1 MAAGKT
7 SQSNTSLVALVVFIV
22 LFLFSAVFAV
32 ILYTKYEDQKAL
44 TASAEAATAKLA
56 NRSEQGALES
66 KIVGSTKNGKSYIG
80 TMSDYFNEMVKT
92 VVGELPGTTAAAKF
106 NDAKREI
113 NKTIAA
119 LDDDATAVPGEDNFD
134 LLNTIGDLKT
144 KLDAAREEAAG
155 NAETISELNDEIE
168 LNRKQFREE
177 NAELIAAKDRAMESE
192 RTVATNYDELK
203 ESWDKLADEQI
214 QLKND
219 KLEAA
224 EEKQKQQN
232 LEMAELADKLK
243 EATFQLDEALAKIE
257 SIKST
262 PDNQVM
268 AFKADA
274 TVFTA
279 DLQNGL
285 IYLNI
290 GSKDHVYPGLTFSI
304 FDRNAPIPKDGKG
317 KAEIEVFRVS
327 QSSCVAKVLTSSKRD
342 PVIKNDIAVNMIWN
356 SKTSNTFMVIGE
368 FDFDGNGLVDR
379 NGKAKI
385 EQMIKQWN
393 GRLVKGLTID
403 TDFLVVGTE
412 PKEMDK
418 PTIQQIENDPGI
430 EETYEKSIAK
440 FNEYEAMLDKAKVL
454 SVPVFNRQR
463 FMQLT
468 GYETIAE
475 KSTPITSKK

>member
-1 MAAGKT
+1 M
-7 SQSNTSLVALVVFIV
+7 
-22 LFLFSAVFAV
+22 
-32 ILYTKYEDQKAL
+32 
-44 TASAEAATAKLA
+44 
-56 NRSEQGALES
+56 
-66 KIVGSTKNGKSYIG
+66 
-80 TMSDYFNEMVKT
+80 
-92 VVGELPGTTAAAKF
+92 
-106 NDAKREI
+106 
-113 NKTIAA
+113 
-119 LDDDATAVPGEDNFD
+119 
-134 LLNTIGDLKT
+134 
-144 KLDAAREEAAG
+144 
-155 NAETISELNDEIE
+155 
-168 LNRKQFREE
+168 
-177 NAELIAAKDRAMESE
+177 
-192 RTVATNYDELK
+192 
-203 ESWDKLADEQI
+203 WDKSADEQI
-214 QLKND
+214 QLWAD

-232 LEMAELADKLK
+232 IEMVEITDKLE
-243 EATFQLDEALAKIE
+243 EATFQLDEALTKIE

-285 IYLNI
+285 VYLNV
-290 GSKDHVYPGLTFSI
+290 GSKDHVYTGLTFSI

-327 QSSCVAKVLTSSKRD
+327 QSSCVAKMLSTSKRD
-342 PVIKNDIAVNMIWN
+342 PVINNDIAVNMIWN

-379 NGKAKI
+379 IGKKKI

-393 GRLVKGLTID
+393 GRLVKELTID
-403 TDFLVVGTE
+403 TDFIVVGKE
-412 PKEMDK
+412 PKEMDI
-418 PTIQQIENDPGI
+418 PTIQQIENDPEI
-430 EETYEKSIAK
+430 EETYEKSIEK
-440 FNEYEAMLDKAKVL
+440 FDEYQVMLDKAKVL

-475 KSTPITSKK
+475 KSTPITSSK